1 MIEEQYYKEAHVL
14 HVTIDSEATGQ
25 YRVPSELRQPS
36 KQVRSGVLKIKYS
49 STVPKAPYNI

>member
-1 MIEEQYYKEAHVL
+1 MFE
-14 HVTIDSEATGQ
+14 